1 MSRTASGRWR
11 AVNMMRSAPTKGAHV
26 ISESTGSLVIVT
38 GSARPAALRGWP
50 ESDAHR
56 LRSACRFSLRGP
68 HRSARPAALRG
79 WPESDAHRLRSA
91 CRFSLRGPH
100 GSARPVLTVGGL
112 RKARVASSPP
122 PLGPDEEQQ
131 DAEGDPI
138 DIVLR
143 LPALDAPHEVA
154 SAQRPRGQ
162 EVQHTVH
169 EVAIDP
175 ADQA

>member
-1 MSRTASGRWR
+1 MSRTARGRWR

-68 HRSARPAALRG
+68 H
-79 WPESDAHRLRSA
+79 
-91 CRFSLRGPH
+91 
-100 GSARPVLTVGGL
+100 GSARPVLTVDGL

-131 DAEGDPI
+131 DTEGDPI

-162 EVQHTVH
+162 EVQHAVH
-169 EVAIDP
+169 EITVDP

>member
-38 GSARPAALRGWP
+38 GSARP
-50 ESDAHR
+50 
-56 LRSACRFSLRGP
+56 
-68 HRSARPAALRG
+68 
-79 WPESDAHRLRSA
+79 
-91 CRFSLRGPH
+91 
-100 GSARPVLTVGGL
+100 VLTVGGL
-112 RKARVASSPP
+112 RKARMASSPP

-154 SAQRPRGQ
+154 GAQRPRGQ
-162 EVQHTVH
+162 EVQHAVH
-169 EVAIDP
+169 EVTVDP